1 MALSPRSM
9 QVLSAVVEIYT
20 KTGEPVG
27 SKAVCEWMEHACSS
41 ATIRNVMSELGEL
54 GYLNNPIPRRGE
66 FLPQKGIAC
75 MWIN

>member
-9 QVLSAVVEIYT
+9 QVLSAVVELYT

-27 SKAVCEWMEHACSS
+27 SKAVCEWMDHACSS

-54 GYLNNPIPRRGE
+54 G
-66 FLPQKGIAC
+66 
-75 MWIN
+75 